1 MYCLKYLFRL
11 YVPYYRDIY
20 PHITHQLSSCVG
32 WVRRLMPG
40 QRNGPNVMLVTLGRQ
55 NAVRWLVTPNGM
67 QLAVAAVLLELGA
80 G

>member
-1 MYCLKYLFRL
+1 
-11 YVPYYRDIY
+11 
-20 PHITHQLSSCVG
+20 
-32 WVRRLMPG
+32 MPG